1 MKMCIGNEPFIDRS
15 TGLPVEG
22 RLTVRE
28 HGSSVIIPVY
38 TLEGQDF
45 VEAENPTLIHGGYVD
60 ASLFTELGLVDLVV
74 ERYIGAEGMMA
85 IDSPDED
92 FDQLDIF
99 EYGLDYDF
107 SGLDVVRVDDME
119 GLRDADPAIGIV
131 EVKWYSTPGDCVPR
145 TYVWDAAAQN
155 EEDGGYVVRSNAS
168 DTGRW
173 ILMWAD
179 EVLPCSVYGVT
190 AGEEANMNLLLNY
203 PDVVGSFLLKT
214 APCVRFLAG
223 TYESEVRFS
232 TSKELCFDKGAK
244 FPEATFTC
252 PSIRLFNPSAD
263 YIADFE
269 FTGANVTAHSSW
281 FRTANAFLLSGASTL
296 LIDPT
301 NYFENSVVKY
311 ALSLEGKVIIGAN
324 RLPLTYQSNAYI
336 GLQNCTVEGRVFSR
350 TLDYVRFMSTAGDRN
365 LMTTGTLDPG
375 RIVEGHHT
383 QYDMAP
389 DLDWFESPDN
399 FVKVATERKTRMG
412 SAYTVEVIDLQGRTL
427 TNGFTMNETN
437 GFTGLRNGSVN
448 GLISAFGT
456 YCNLYNVVGT
466 LNVNSNSGCTVS
478 MERSYITFEQAPTG
492 LVQVVAR
499 DSHVVTTGNPGIDTS
514 ESAVNISG
522 GIFQGFLGLSV
533 PYTKSKNVV
542 FSDVRIEGSNAW
554 KLNRLWMHGCTGDVK
569 IDMIP
574 YKEGGEFFY
583 ELDFQKNTLTGS
595 GRIWFT
601 GVFSQAQP
609 MTDMAG
615 NVTFAVCRIVGNG
628 FYGDQAGGIKMLRTH
643 PWTLTHFMNQNPGY
657 WEYSNNNG
665 VAPARKLG
673 FISNSTEF
681 AGGRGTVS
689 TDPKWIVGDNTYL
702 VWTPY
707 LYTDFLD
714 DLPVPAQDGAGR
726 PDSMCE
732 VVDSIGQSGHPWNAQ
747 YGYCQGSASAV
758 DLMDENQNNL
768 FSVKICLTVDL
779 PAMPVPNG
787 ITRFP

>member
-107 SGLDVVRVDDME
+107 SGLNVVRVDDME

-155 EEDGGYVVRSNAS
+155 EEDGGYVVRSNSS

-203 PDVVGSFLLKT
+203 PEVVGSFLLKT

-232 TSKELCFDKGAK
+232 TPKELCFDKGAK
-244 FPEATFTC
+244 FPKATFTC
-252 PSIRLFNPSAD
+252 PNIRVFNPSAD
-263 YIADFE
+263 CIADFE

-301 NYFENSVVKY
+301 NYFDNAVVKY

-350 TLDYVRFMSTAGDRN
+350 TLDYVRFITMAGDKN
-365 LMTTGTLDPG
+365 LITTGTFDPG

-389 DLDWFESPDN
+389 DLDWFESADN
-399 FVKVATERKTRMG
+399 FVAVATERKTRMG
-412 SAYTVEVIDLQGRTL
+412 NAYPATVIDLQGRTL
-427 TNGFTMNETN
+427 SGSFQLNATNGFI
-437 GFTGLRNGSVN
+437 GLRNASVN
-448 GLISAFGT
+448 GLISAFGAN
-456 YCNLYNVVGT
+456 CNLYNVVGT
-466 LNVNSNSGCTVS
+466 LNVNSTGCTVS
-478 MERSYITFEQAPTG
+478 MENSHITFSSAPTG
-492 LVQVVAR
+492 LIQLIAK
-499 DSHVVTTGNPGIDTS
+499 DSHVVLSGNPGLDTS
-514 ESAVNISG
+514 ETAINVSG
-522 GIFQGFLGLSV
+522 GIFQGYLGLSD
-533 PYTKSKNVV
+533 PYEKSKAVV
-542 FSDVRIEGSNAW
+542 FNNVRIEGSNAW
-554 KLNRLWMHGCTGDVK
+554 TLNRLWMMQCNGDVK
-569 IDMIP
+569 IDLIP
-574 YKEGGEFFY
+574 YEEGGDYLY
-583 ELDFQKNTLTGS
+583 ELNFQKNILVGS

-601 GVFSQAQP
+601 GVFSQTEP
-609 MTDMAG
+609 MTQMAG
-615 NVTFAVCRIVGNG
+615 HVMFGQCIIVDNG
-628 FYGDQAGGIKMLRTH
+628 FFGDQAGGVKMLRTH
-643 PWTLTHFMNQNPGY
+643 PWQMTHFMADDPGAWVY
-657 WEYSNNNG
+657 EDNIG
-665 VAPARKLG
+665 ICPVRKLG

-681 AGGRGTVS
+681 AGGRSTAG
-689 TDPKWIVGDNTYL
+689 TDPKWIVGDNTYI
-702 VWTPY
+702 VWCPY
-707 LYTDFLD
+707 MNTDYLD
-714 DLPVPAQDGAGR
+714 DLPVPAQDGSGR
-726 PDSMCE
+726 TDSMCE

-747 YGYCQGSASAV
+747 YGYCQGQAAAS
-758 DLMDENQNNL
+758 DYMDENQNNL
-768 FSVKICLTVDL
+768 FAVKVCLTVDL
-779 PAMPVPNG
+779 AVMPVPNG